1 MKANTGKNESVL
13 PEQKRNGGRHERC
26 RKKWRMLDQDDVNL
40 IVQED
45 RQYRQWETEQKN
57 RILRMHDPDRKIAE
71 WKRLFGN
78 KEEPDD
84 SYLEGNVF

>member
-1 MKANTGKNESVL
+1 
-13 PEQKRNGGRHERC
+13 
-26 RKKWRMLDQDDVNL
+26 MLDQDDVNL

-71 WKRLFGN
+71 WKRLFGT
-78 KEEPDD
+78 KEESDD
-84 SYLEGNVF
+84 SYLFGEIF